1 VKFYEE
7 DDDDELLASDKINA
21 LRLLDE
27 KNKEIS
33 DGSRQDGNRKNGDG
47 SINESMKS
55 SLMQSEVRLA
65 IMNAKNKPIML

>member
-1 VKFYEE
+1 MKFYEE